1 MYFEHGDWDL
11 ITNNADKGLMKF
23 MAQEIM
29 AVLTVRGDADSY
41 SVVMGPFSLGIL
53 SIADP
58 RIKPPSI
65 NRSCLLEGG
74 EIYTCK
80 LM

>member
-1 MYFEHGDWDL
+1 
-11 ITNNADKGLMKF
+11 MKF

-41 SVVMGPFSLGIL
+41 SVAMGPFSLGIL

-65 NRSCLLEGG
+65 NRSCLLEG
-74 EIYTCK
+74 
-80 LM
+80 